1 MQKRKTI
8 TENNLTKGNVLRIL
22 FTFSLP
28 FIAANLIQALYGAV
42 DLFVIGRY
50 CSPESV
56 AAVSTGTQVTQII
69 TSMITGLTLGST
81 ILVGKYTGM
90 QAEEDIK
97 KTIGT
102 TLTIFAAAALIL
114 TAAMLLAADPILKLL
129 KTPAPS
135 FDLAR
140 TYVKICFCGIFFI
153 CGYNAISAILRGY
166 GDSRSPMLFIAL
178 SCALNIIGD
187 FALVKGAGL
196 GVSGAALATILSQTV
211 SAVWVLATI
220 GSQAVSMI
228 AAILYLNRRRFIFTF
243 RLQNLR
249 IDWKKAK
256 ELATVG
262 IPISLQECMVRLS
275 FLYLTSI
282 TNRLGI
288 YAASAVG
295 VASKYDIFAML
306 PATSIANALTAITA
320 QNYGAGKPERARKSL
335 LAGLTFALA
344 ASSLFWLWAQLSPQT
359 MIAVFS
365 QDPAII
371 KTGIPFFT
379 ACSYDYLAV
388 TLVFCMNGYLNG
400 RSQTIFTMI
409 SSCFGALI
417 LRIPL
422 IYLVSTHT
430 PDNLTRIGSIAPAVS
445 FFMAAYTSLYLLH
458 SYRHEKRAMSQSTH

>member
-1 MQKRKTI
+1 MKVSKLYEFDGLSKIPVKTASIGSIVAISGI
-8 TENNLTKGNVLRIL
+8 TDIH
-22 FTFSLP
+22 
-28 FIAANLIQALYGAV
+28 
-42 DLFVIGRY
+42 IGDTL
-50 CSPESV
+50 CSPENPQPIPFQKISEPTIAMHFIV
-56 AAVSTGTQVTQII
+56 NDSPFAGQEGKFVT
-69 TSMITGLTLGST
+69 
-81 ILVGKYTGM
+81 
-90 QAEEDIK
+90 
-97 KTIGT
+97 
-102 TLTIFAAAALIL
+102 
-114 TAAMLLAADPILKLL
+114 
-129 KTPAPS
+129 
-135 FDLAR
+135 
-140 TYVKICFCGIFFI
+140 
-153 CGYNAISAILRGY
+153 
-166 GDSRSPMLFIAL
+166 SR
-178 SCALNIIGD
+178 
-187 FALVKGAGL
+187 
-196 GVSGAALATILSQTV
+196 
-211 SAVWVLATI
+211 
-220 GSQAVSMI
+220 
-228 AAILYLNRRRFIFTF
+228 
-243 RLQNLR
+243 
-249 IDWKKAK
+249 
-256 ELATVG
+256 
-262 IPISLQECMVRLS
+262 LQECMVRLS

-400 RSQTIFTMI
+400 RSQTIFTII

-445 FFMAAYTSLYLLH
+445 FFMAAYTSLYLIH